1 MSIFDRLTRIWK
13 AAINSGIDKLEE
25 PIQMTEQGI
34 RELKEDLDKA
44 LRGLAEIKAM
54 AIRARNDAEN
64 SANTAADYEKKA
76 MLLLQKAAK
85 GDLDSSEA
93 DRLAT
98 EALLQKDNATKD
110 ANQRLADQQ
119 NAEAQVAKMEGNIK
133 VLRSHIAK
141 AENELRTMKARLK
154 VSEATKNINKQLA
167 QIDSSGTI
175 SMLERMKE
183 KVDQEEALA
192 EAYGDIANESRSVDD
207 EIDKALGDTD
217 RLDAQDALAALKAKM
232 GLSGGDNPP
241 ATTDGSES

>member
-54 AIRARNDAEN
+54 AIRSRNDAES
-64 SANTAADYEKKA
+64 SAETAASYEKKA

-85 GDLDSSEA
+85 GELDAGDA

-98 EALLQKDNATKD
+98 EALLQKDNATKAGAQSRD
-110 ANQRLADQQ
+110 DQQ
-119 NAEAQVAKMEGNIK
+119 RFEASVAKMEGNIK

-141 AENELRTMKARLK
+141 ADNELKTMKARLK
-154 VSEATKNINKQLA
+154 VSEATKNLNKQLA
-167 QIDSSGTI
+167 QIDASDTI

-192 EAYGDIANESRSVDD
+192 EAYGDIANESRSVDS
-207 EIDKALGDTD
+207 EIDQALGDTD
-217 RLDAQDALAALKAKM
+217 RIDAQDALAKLKAKM
-232 GLSGGDNPP
+232 GLDGGAD
-241 ATTDGSES
+241 AAESAE